1 MKKMIKSTHISR
13 VTCFLYDIDTGTL
26 RYGDTAELELVLSSA
41 IAVTLV
47 TASMEH
53 HEQVNITALPQ
64 SEACFHYVLT
74 KDWGKDLI
82 PAVTGIRTQG
92 SHGC

>member
-13 VTCFLYDIDTGTL
+13 VTCFLYDIDTVTL

-74 KDWGKDLI
+74 KD
-82 PAVTGIRTQG
+82 
-92 SHGC
+92 